1 MSTFSAFI
9 KKLKKKSGGSDFHEL
24 RGIPPLVKIQCWI
37 QIFHQNFSKKVCFPP
52 YLPLFSIISS
62 QIFQKKAKLGVC
74 QQAAGLLT
82 TRKLSF
88 FLKNFYLPSAPGRH
102 QKMRNAIAIAVVQLP
117 GLYIERFLSNLQFS
131 VGGDFWWKNYLFFC
145 FNYWCF

>member
-1 MSTFSAFI
+1 M
-9 KKLKKKSGGSDFHEL
+9 
-24 RGIPPLVKIQCWI
+24 
-37 QIFHQNFSKKVCFPP
+37 VCFPP

-131 VGGDFWWKNYLFFC
+131 VGGGFLVKKLFIFL
-145 FNYWCF
+145 F